1 MIQLHAQIRTVFK
14 KAVATLLAQDIIPAE
29 IYGHN
34 FENKHISVARKDFKK
49 AYEEAGETGIITL
62 TVGTESYPVLVHEA
76 KTDRLGNQ
84 IVSIDFYA
92 VNLKEKTTAEIPLH
106 IVGESPAIK
115 EFNGVMVKALE
126 EVEVE
131 ALPADLP
138 SHIDV
143 DVTTLVALNQS
154 IHVKDLSVSNKVK
167 ILTEPGAVIVVIT
180 EPKVEEEVVPVVTE
194 ETAPVAATPEGTGST
209 EDKK

>member
-1 MIQLHAQIRTVFK
+1 MIQLQAQIRTVFK
-14 KAVATLLAQDIIPAE
+14 KAVAKLLAQDIIPAE

-34 FENKHISVARKDFKK
+34 FENKHISVSRKDFKK
-49 AYEEAGETGIITL
+49 AYAEAGETGVITL
-62 TVGTESYPVLVHEA
+62 TVENVSYPVLVHDT
-76 KTDRLGNQ
+76 KTDRLGND

-92 VNLKEKTTAEIPLH
+92 VNLKEKTTAEIPLR
-106 IVGESPAIK
+106 IIGESPAIK

-131 ALPADLP
+131 AFPADLP

-143 DVTTLVALNQS
+143 DVTKLTALNQS
-154 IHVKDLSVSNKVK
+154 IHVKDLPISNKVK
-167 ILTEPGAVIVVIT
+167 ILTESDAVIVVIT
-180 EPKVEEEVVPVVTE
+180 EPKVEEEVAPVVTE
-194 ETAPVAATPEGTGST
+194 TVVTPTASTEGTGST

>member
-34 FENKHISVARKDFKK
+34 FENKHISVSRKDFKK
-49 AYEEAGETGIITL
+49 AYAEAGETGVIML
-62 TVGTESYPVLVHEA
+62 TVDAVSYPVLVHET
-76 KTDRLGNQ
+76 KTDRLGNA

-106 IVGESPAIK
+106 IIGESPAIK
-115 EFNGVMVKALE
+115 EFNGVMIKALE

-138 SHIDV
+138 SHIDI
-143 DVTTLVALNQS
+143 DVTQLVSLNQS
-154 IHVKDLSVSNKVK
+154 IHVKDISVPKTVK
-167 ILTEPGAVIVVIT
+167 ILTDPDAVIVVIT
-180 EPKVEEEVVPVVTE
+180 EPKVEEEVAPTVTE
-194 ETAPVAATPEGTGST
+194 EVVSPVTPSEGSN
-209 EDKK
+209 EDK